1 MILAIILVFT
11 VGYILIATEH
21 TIGIDKSASALLTGT
36 LCWTLYI
43 IFSGIPANEILD
55 SLSHHTS
62 DIAGILFFLL
72 SAMTIVE
79 LIDAH
84 NGFDVITSK
93 ITTRNRTKLLWIT
106 CILAFFL
113 SAIIDNLTTAIVMV
127 TLLRKLINDR
137 EERWLYTGM
146 IVIAA
151 NAGGAWSPLGDVT
164 TTMLWIGGQI
174 SAINIMQKLFLP
186 SLVCLAVPLVL
197 ASFKLKGNL
206 EDIKESVSSNYT
218 TTGERYL
225 VFILGLSSLLFVP
238 AFKILTGLPPYIG
251 ILLALSVLWI
261 TIQIIHRKKINNE
274 KEEFTVANALQRIDT
289 PSILFFL
296 GILLAVAALDAS
308 DILHQFALLLDQQI
322 GDTNQI
328 IISIG
333 IVSAIIDN
341 VPLVAASMGMYDLSL
356 YPMDDYL
363 WEFLAYCAGT
373 GGSMLIIGSAA
384 GVACMGMEKITF
396 MWYLKKIGWLAAA
409 GYLAGA
415 FLYIYLN

>member
-1 MILAIILVFT
+1 MILAIILIFT

-21 TIGIDKSASALLTGT
+21 SIGINKSASALLTGT

-43 IFSGIPANEILD
+43 MFSGLPVNEILD

-84 NGFDVITSK
+84 NGFDVITST
-93 ITTRNRTKLLWIT
+93 ITTRNRIKLLWIT

-127 TLLRKLINDR
+127 TLLRKLIDDK
-137 EERWLYTGM
+137 EERWLYSGM
-146 IVIAA
+146 IIIAA

-174 SAINIMQKLFLP
+174 SAVNIMKELFLP
-186 SLVCLAVPLVL
+186 SLVCLVVPLVL
-197 ASFKLKGNL
+197 ASFQLKGNL
-206 EDIKESVSSNYT
+206 AAVKVSASSNFT

-261 TIQIIHRKKINNE
+261 TTEIIHRKKRNIE
-274 KEEFTVANALQRIDT
+274 KDEFTVANALRRIDT

-308 DILHQFALLLDQQI
+308 NILHQFALLLDQQI
-322 GDTNQI
+322 GNTNQI
-328 IISIG
+328 ILSIG
-333 IVSAIIDN
+333 AVSAIIDN
-341 VPLVAASMGMYDLSL
+341 VPLVAASMGMYDLAL

-415 FLYIYLN
+415 FIYIYLN